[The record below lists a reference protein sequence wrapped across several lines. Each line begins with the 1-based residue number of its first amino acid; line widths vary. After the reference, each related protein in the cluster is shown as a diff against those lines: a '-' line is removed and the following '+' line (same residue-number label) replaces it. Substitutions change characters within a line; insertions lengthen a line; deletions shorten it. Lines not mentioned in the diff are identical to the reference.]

1 MKYKIYSLSIF
12 FFISFGSLMAQD
24 YLISFTGSGVSSTI
38 DSVRVENLTQSKNLV
53 INGNVVLH
61 LTGVITGIGTA
72 IDDETRRLVFYPNP
86 MKDDARMKFILPE
99 PGEAIITIYDLSGRK
114 IVEKQDLLSKGQHIY
129 RIQSVGEGLYL
140 VKIISGG
147 YSFSGKLICSGSQ
160 NKNARIEYENTITAQ
175 NKQSDLKGT
184 DAETLME
191 YHTGDRLKITGI
203 SGIYRNVIVDVPTES
218 KTITFN
224 FFSCT
229 DGDGNNYP
237 ISKIGTQ
244 IWMAENLKTTK
255 YNDKTAIPNVTDDSE
270 WAGLTTP
277 AWCWYNNNIGNKNVY
292 GALYNWYV
300 VKTAKLCP
308 SGWHVPT
315 DAEWHQL
322 VLSLDPDAVLSQ
334 AESEIAGNKLKEEGT
349 KHWASPNTGA
359 TNESGF
365 TALPG
370 GNRRYDGLFSGPTGN
385 GNWRT
390 ASEYDSTRVWYRY
403 MFYYSGYVYRNI
415 SNKQAGYS
423 VRCIRN

>member
-1 MKYKIYSLSIF
+1 
-12 FFISFGSLMAQD
+12 
-24 YLISFTGSGVSSTI
+24 
-38 DSVRVENLTQSKNLV
+38 
-53 INGNVVLH
+53 
-61 LTGVITGIGTA
+61 
-72 IDDETRRLVFYPNP
+72 
-86 MKDDARMKFILPE
+86 MKDDARMQFNLPE
-99 PGEAIITIYDLSGRK
+99 SGEAIITIYDLSGRK
-114 IVEKQDLLSKGQHIY
+114 IIQHQDLLSKGEHIY
-129 RIQSVGEGLYL
+129 RIQGVGEGLFI
-140 VKIISGG
+140 VKISSGR
-147 YSFSGKLICSGSQ
+147 YSYCGRLICSGSQ
-160 NKNARIEYENTITAQ
+160 NRDVRIEYENTIAVQ
-175 NKQSDLKGT
+175 NKQSDSKGT
-184 DAETLME
+184 NAETLME
-191 YHTGDRLKITGI
+191 YHDGDRLKITGI
-203 SGIYRNVIVDVPTES
+203 SGIYRNIIVDVPIES

-224 FFSCT
+224 FITCT

-255 YNDKTAIPNVTDDSE
+255 YNDGTAIPNVTNGSE

-277 AWCWYNNNIGNKNVY
+277 AWCWYNNNIGNKDVY

-300 VKTAKLCP
+300 VKTVKLCP

-322 VLSLDPDAVLSQ
+322 VLSLDPNAVLSQ

-359 TNESGF
+359 TDETGF

-390 ASEYDSTRVWYRY
+390 ASEYDSTHVWYRY

-415 SNKQAGYS
+415 TNKQAGYS
-423 VRCIRN
+423 VRCIKD